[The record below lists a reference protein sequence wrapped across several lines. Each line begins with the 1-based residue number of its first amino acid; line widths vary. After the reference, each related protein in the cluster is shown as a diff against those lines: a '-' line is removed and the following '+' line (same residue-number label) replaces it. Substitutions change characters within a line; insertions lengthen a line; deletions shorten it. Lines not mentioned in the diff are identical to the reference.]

1 MTAINS
7 VLVIGKTDQ
16 AKKVETLFAKGGF
29 AASRIDAGKGTA
41 DLVIENVT
49 GTPGEK
55 SKATIA
61 GAHVG
66 INFIFNPT
74 EDKCLVQLVK
84 ELDTKAENV
93 QAIKQA
99 AEKAGAVAV
108 VCEDVAGFI
117 VDRVI
122 ASVVNEAAYML
133 ETNLASM
140 DDINKIPKVCL
151 NWPMGPFEFA
161 DYIGIDNIV
170 NILDAASKYGQ
181 QYLPCRT
188 LRQMVAAGKLG
199 RKTGRGFYEYPKA
212 V

>member
-1 MTAINS
+1 LTAINT
-7 VLVIGKTDQ
+7 VLVIGNSDQ
-16 AKKVETLFAKGGF
+16 AKKVEALFTKGGF
-29 AASRIDAGKGTA
+29 QTSKIDSGKGNA
-41 DLVIENVT
+41 DLVIEHVK
-49 GTPGEK
+49 GIPGEK
-55 SKATIA
+55 SKASIA
-61 GAHVG
+61 GAYVSV
-66 INFIFNPT
+66 NFIFNPT
-74 EDKCLVQLVK
+74 EDKCLVQLIK
-84 ELDTKAENV
+84 ELDTKAENI
-93 QAIKQA
+93 QAIKA
-99 AEKAGAVAV
+99 AVEKAGAVAV

-199 RKTGRGFYEYPKA
+199 RKTGRGFYEYQKA
-212 V
+212 

>member
-1 MTAINS
+1 LTAINT
-7 VLVIGKTDQ
+7 VLVIGNSDQ
-16 AKKVETLFAKGGF
+16 AKKVETLFVKGGF
-29 AASRIDAGKGTA
+29 QTSRIDSGKGNA
-41 DLVIENVT
+41 DLVIEHVM
-49 GTPGEK
+49 GVPGEK
-55 SKATIA
+55 SKASVL
-61 GAHVG
+61 GAAVPV
-66 INFIFNPT
+66 NFIFNPA
-74 EDKCLVQLVK
+74 EEKCLVQVVK
-84 ELDTKAENV
+84 ELDTKVENM
-93 QAIKQA
+93 QAIKAA
-99 AEKAGAVAV
+99 AEKAGAVVV

-170 NILDAASKYGQ
+170 NMLDAASKYGQ

-212 V
+212 